1 MPNVSF
7 RDPLPESTTAATA
20 AVEAPAEVVESTPAP
35 QALAAPANTAV
46 STHVA
51 SAPSG
56 LEGDIQQSDIKL
68 PRINLVQKT
77 SQLVDAGYRPGD
89 IVFKNGESVVPLNSP
104 HEITVLKLRKQYQQ
118 KLPFN
123 SPETPEVYDTAAEVR
138 AAGGTTTY
146 GEERY
151 FEEIAHVQI
160 LFPAPTDL
168 PAEMEDLFPYE
179 FGGVS
184 YAMAMFTAGGS
195 NYTNFAKPVITAMM
209 GPLRN
214 AHWTGKWMI
223 QSDLRK
229 NAQGSWNVIVPKMA
243 GRHTPEF
250 AEFARGFLG

>member
-7 RDPLPESTTAATA
+7 RDPLPSESAAPAA
-20 AVEAPAEVVESTPAP
+20 AVETPADVVEAAPAP
-35 QALAAPANTAV
+35 QQLATAANTAV
-46 STHVA
+46 STNVSA
-51 SAPSG
+51 APSG

-77 SQLVDAGYRPGD
+77 SQLVDSGYRPGD

-118 KLPFN
+118 KLPYG
-123 SPETPEVYDTAAEVR
+123 SPDTPQVYDTAAEVR
-138 AAGGTTTY
+138 DAGGTTTY
-146 GEERY
+146 GEENY

-179 FGGVS
+179 FEGKS

-214 AHWTGKWMI
+214 AHWTGKWVI

-250 AEFARGFLG
+250 ADFARGFLG